1 MLSFFY
7 GEKIMRALL
16 APFVLTVA
24 AALFTSSSALAAP
37 TASIG
42 GGSTAI
48 RLTTPFTTTL
58 SSLNIGVS
66 KVEESTVR
74 NGAIVSPV
82 IEGLIDR
89 ADARG
94 EVQHS
99 GGIRFGRSPIF
110 VRFSNFILDTT
121 GASPALTADVVVNNS
136 VVSRQPVFNV
146 TLPALTLPIPTTRRL
161 LSVRSMTLSLS
172 PEAADVLN
180 SAFATTSFAAGLS
193 VGRASTLMVFGR
205 SPRGILRGA
214 SDEQ

>member
-1 MLSFFY
+1 
-7 GEKIMRALL
+7 MRALL

-24 AALFTSSSALAAP
+24 TLFHVPSSAIAAP

-48 RLTTPFTTTL
+48 RLAAPFTTTL
-58 SSLNIGVS
+58 SLLNIGVS

-82 IEGLIDR
+82 IEGIIDR

-99 GGIRFGRSPIF
+99 GGVRFGRTSVF

-121 GASPALTADVVVNNS
+121 GASPVLTADVVVNSS

-146 TLPALTLPIPTTRRL
+146 TLPTLTLPIPTTRRL
-161 LSVRSMTLSLS
+161 LSVRSMALSLS
-172 PEAADVLN
+172 PEAAAVLN
-180 SAFATTSFAAGLS
+180 SAFATTSFAPGLS

-205 SPRGILRGA
+205 SPQGILRGA
-214 SDEQ
+214 SDEK